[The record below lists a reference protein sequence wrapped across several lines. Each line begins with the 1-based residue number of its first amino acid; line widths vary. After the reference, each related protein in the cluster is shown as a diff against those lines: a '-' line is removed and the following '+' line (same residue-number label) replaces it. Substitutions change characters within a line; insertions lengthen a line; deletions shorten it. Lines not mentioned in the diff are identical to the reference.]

1 MLSRGKTAASA
12 MPVLLQCYETRAWN
26 RFPLDS
32 RTHCCKMSFSVCA
45 HDASQA
51 AGACFAHVAS
61 NIAFGRHILI
71 GYVCAYKIKG
81 LLIYI

>member
-26 RFPLDS
+26 PFPLDS

-45 HDASQA
+45 HDASQV
-51 AGACFAHVAS
+51 AGACLAHVAS
-61 NIAFGRHILI
+61 NFSLRM
-71 GYVCAYKIKG
+71 AYIDWPCLRLQDQG
-81 LLIYI
+81 PMIYI